1 MAASASDT
9 RASLPPSGSPV
20 SPASAPTFFLPD
32 FCASPAVFAVV
43 LIAELVALVIAL
55 ARQALHDNFWVD
67 LAGGSMFLLWIGLT
81 CSAVL
86 CRARPWLQT
95 MKPQRAAMIAI
106 ALLVANIGLVSEVVF
121 QVGRLWSGNLMD

>member
-1 MAASASDT
+1 MAASASET
-9 RASLPPSGSPV
+9 RAPSSSPA

-32 FCASPAVFAVV
+32 FCSSPAVFAVV

-55 ARQALHDNFWVD
+55 ARQALHDNFWAD

-81 CSAVL
+81 CAALL

-95 MKPQRAAMIAI
+95 MQPARAAMIAI
-106 ALLVANIGLVSEVVF
+106 ALLV
-121 QVGRLWSGNLMD
+121 